1 MDELLNQLFDS
12 QKIKENAQTESMR
25 VVPEPGV
32 CVKLK
37 CDSGS
42 KIFANICISNKIPMP
57 DEISEGALIKM
68 LENTGEAPPYRVP
81 LSIGDAHCEV
91 DNSGKPCSAY
101 DVIINPG
108 FLEKVKASDVFMG
121 FLVTVIIES
130 LETKFKLSIRKGISR
145 TTSNVSE
152 VKNAAPKSSIPEFK
166 MSAVPDIENPKFI
179 VTKLKLPELSSSRGI
194 ELDIGSKLFVLRT
207 RSRIYEM
214 AAELS
219 HTIDQANARAEFNN
233 RTKILTVTMPVV

>member
-12 QKIKENAQTESMR
+12 QENAQTESMR

-130 LETKFKLSIRKGISR
+130 LETKFKLSIRKDWIIL
-145 TTSNVSE
+145 
-152 VKNAAPKSSIPEFK
+152 KNKKCMGTLQEQHIRSKPRPVIIEMEDSSDRHCLLIF
-166 MSAVPDIENPKFI
+166 A
-179 VTKLKLPELSSSRGI
+179 
-194 ELDIGSKLFVLRT
+194 
-207 RSRIYEM
+207 
-214 AAELS
+214 
-219 HTIDQANARAEFNN
+219 
-233 RTKILTVTMPVV
+233 